1 MGGQTNKGIFGWV
14 AVFAAGFVIGYGLM
28 SMAVEVPA
36 PQPPEATDTAAAP
49 AAAVADAA
57 PAPAPQAAPAPAP
70 TPEAKEAAPAP
81 APQAAI
87 AEPTP
92 APVAPEPAPEPEP
105 PKPTTWWDKCRGN
118 TCMVD
123 FGILTGG
130 ISIRRATVTHG
141 TTIDWDRDFAATE
154 RIGVLKVSK
163 SKQVEVKGVAL
174 DANGQPAAAEISF
187 TEAGARLSGVV
198 SLQPGDKTIR
208 FIPSEN

>member
-49 AAAVADAA
+49 APAVADAA
-57 PAPAPQAAPAPAP
+57 PAPAPEAAPALAP

-141 TTIDWDRDFAATE
+141 TTIDWDRDFASTE

-163 SKQVEVKGVAL
+163 NKQVDVKGVAL

>member
-49 AAAVADAA
+49 APAVADAA
-57 PAPAPQAAPAPAP
+57 PAPAPEAAPALAP

-141 TTIDWDRDFAATE
+141 TTIDWDRDFASTE

-163 SKQVEVKGVAL
+163 NKQVDVKGVAL
-174 DANGQPAAAEISF
+174 GANGQPAAAEISF